1 VRRSLQLVL
10 WMKPKSVVTRNGE
23 AQMKMVIQKKKSKK
37 LPSFNR
43 MSDEE
48 IAQFW
53 DNHSFVDYWDD
64 MKEVQVI
71 AKRLPT
77 EVIGLRLEKKDLE
90 QIKRFS
96 QKLGL
101 GYSTLLRVWIKEKLL
116 QLQAI
121 KTTKKANPTGGKR

>member
-1 VRRSLQLVL
+1 
-10 WMKPKSVVTRNGE
+10 
-23 AQMKMVIQKKKSKK
+23 MKMVIQKKKSKK